1 MSIWTLC
8 DFCSPTKTGVPGDI
22 PTFPMVPDVTDFLFR
37 LRFSIFFSTSS
48 PPSRLPAAIPYMYD
62 SICAG
67 SSLGTCENGEII
79 RGLRAKWSRS
89 GRRIARQQTKGKGP
103 VCQPTN
109 VLRLRKRKSNK
120 GGNDRRQGWVLH
132 PLGLEQ

>member
-48 PPSRLPAAIPYMYD
+48 PPSRLPDALPYMYD

-67 SSLGTCENGEII
+67 SSLGTCETVSYTH
-79 RGLRAKWSRS
+79 LRAHETDSYL
-89 GRRIARQQTKGKGP
+89 
-103 VCQPTN
+103 VC
-109 VLRLRKRKSNK
+109 RL
-120 GGNDRRQGWVLH
+120 L
-132 PLGLEQ
+132 LEKKKKKKAQKINHK

>member
-67 SSLGTCENGEII
+67 SSLGTCEHGEII
-79 RGLRAKWSRS
+79 RGLRAKRS
-89 GRRIARQQTKGKGP
+89 KNRTSADGGKGTAMS
-103 VCQPTN
+103 V
-109 VLRLRKRKSNK
+109 NK
-120 GGNDRRQGWVLH
+120 GVAA
-132 PLGLEQ
+132 EVAVE